1 MGDILR
7 LGLIGCGRIG
17 KVHAKSIATRV
28 PCAKI
33 IAAADSFMNP
43 DLEEWAQG
51 MGIGDT
57 YEDPAKIIGRRD
69 IDAVLICSPTK
80 THTPLIRAA
89 AKAGKHV
96 FCEKPIDTDLEGM
109 AETMSIVNK
118 SGIKFQIGFNRRFDH
133 NHVAVRKQVAD
144 GILGDVQIVKVTSRD
159 PAPPSPEYVAGSG
172 GIFLDMM
179 IHDFDMVRFLSKAEV
194 EEVYA
199 SGSVLIDEG
208 IGKAGDVDTAIV
220 TLKLSNGALAVIDNS
235 RKAVYGYDQRTEV
248 FGSKGCALVGN
259 DTASLVRTSTVDGV
273 LSEKPL
279 YFFLDRYLE
288 SYATEIIDFVDSIVN
303 DKPTLCGMNDA
314 IRPVEIALAAGKSL
328 KEHRPVMVSE
338 VRKA

>member
-1 MGDILR
+1 MGDVLR

-33 IAAADSFMNP
+33 IAVADSFMNH
-43 DLEEWAQG
+43 DMEEWAHG
-51 MGIGDT
+51 MGIKDT
-57 YEDPAKIIGRRD
+57 YDDPAKIIGRKD

-89 AKAGKHV
+89 ARAGKHV
-96 FCEKPIDTDLEGM
+96 FCEKPIDTNLEGM
-109 AETMSIVNK
+109 TETMSIVNK

-144 GILGDVQIVKVTSRD
+144 GIIGDVQIVKVTSRD